1 MSNQEHY
8 FENLLFSY
16 KRGGSEQFESCKQND
31 SNIKYLSTDVKRAI
45 EICASYVIDC
55 CGWEQ
60 DTLGDFLA
68 GDFRTGC
75 GCACGC
81 V

>member
-1 MSNQEHY
+1 MSPEEHY
-8 FENLLFSY
+8 FENLLHAYKNGGGEQYEKCKSSDCNPRYFS
-16 KRGGSEQFESCKQND
+16 KETK
-31 SNIKYLSTDVKRAI
+31 KAI
-45 EICASYVIDC
+45 ETCATYIIDC

-75 GCACGC
+75 GYACGC